1 MQNNS
6 KHSPTPTK
14 PSPNPSAMPS
24 TPGNA
29 PQDQEDG
36 EGSYSATRDYQKSVK
51 NYLAT
56 ADVEKDARDAAPDN
70 AADARDM
77 EKAEE
82 AGRKHAKKQGNT
94 KDE

>member
-29 PQDQEDG
+29 PQEHG

-70 AADARDM
+70 AAEARDM

-82 AGRKHAKKQGNT
+82 EGRKHAKKQGNT
-94 KDE
+94 KGK